1 MRVFAIVSLLLL
13 VPAQS
18 AWAQSSERTAYVSVL
33 DKKEAPATGLTASDF
48 IVREDDIAREVL
60 RASHATQPAQIALLI
75 DTSQAIEEQITD
87 IRTALRDFVKQMAG
101 KHEISLVG
109 FGERP
114 MMIVDYTRDV
124 ARLEKGIGTIF
135 AKSGSGTYILDAIV
149 DEARKLQKRKAV
161 RPHLIVYAARGPEF
175 SERHSQGVVDV
186 LRETGVTFHALPL
199 NRPGIGVRDREE
211 QELQMTLANGTQHDR
226 GTPGRPA
233 YPDELLAEAAVARR
247 RNRQSVRGRICAT
260 TKADTA
266 EDPRDLRQAAG
277 AHRQSAALAITNAN
291 TATTAPA
298 MASAA

>member
-18 AWAQSSERTAYVSVL
+18 AWAQSSERTVYVSVL

-211 QELQMTLANGTQHDR
+211 QELQMTLANGTQQTGGRREDLLTPMSFSQR
-226 GTPGRPA
+226 LLSLGTEIDNQYAVVYARPQKLI
-233 YPDELLAEAAVARR
+233 PPKTLEISVKRPELTARARR
-247 RNRQSVRGRICAT
+247 W
-260 TKADTA
+260 
-266 EDPRDLRQAAG
+266 P
-277 AHRQSAALAITNAN
+277 
-291 TATTAPA
+291 
-298 MASAA
+298 